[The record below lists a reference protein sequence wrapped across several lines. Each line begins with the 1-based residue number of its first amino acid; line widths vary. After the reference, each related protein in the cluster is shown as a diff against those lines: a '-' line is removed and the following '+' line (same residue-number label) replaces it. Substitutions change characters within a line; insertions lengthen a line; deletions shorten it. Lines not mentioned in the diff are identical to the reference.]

1 MWKQLSQFTHKA
13 RWKIHSFALG
23 STFAIGAASL
33 GQGCTAGGA

>member
-1 MWKQLSQFTHKA
+1 MWKRLSKLTREA

-23 STFAIGAASL
+23 TTVALGAASL